1 MRSEEDRESMGG
13 NRLRLPAL
21 MILLLCS
28 PAVAHSK
35 CVLFNFGDSN
45 SDTGGLMAGLG
56 LYLGPPS
63 GRQFFHRPT
72 GRFCDGRLY
81 IDFLCERLK
90 MSYLSPYLESL
101 PGSNF
106 THGVNFAVAGAATES
121 TAIPFP
127 LSTQVLQFLHFKNRT
142 RELRPQGSGSLL
154 SEKEFQN
161 AVYSIDIGQN
171 DVSTPFSANLSYAE
185 VVVKIPSILS
195 RIGAAIEASQSLLL
209 HENGGRKFWI
219 YNTGPL
225 GCLPQKLA
233 LLKKDDSELD
243 SLGCLADLNDAAKA
257 FNAGLSELCDRLRSD
272 FKNATIVY
280 TDVYAIKQD
289 LIANHTKY
297 GFENPLMAC
306 CGYGGPPYNYKFRMT
321 CGEPTVTACAE
332 GSRYISWDGVHNT
345 EAANS
350 IIASKILS
358 AKYSTPQIKL
368 KDLCKG

>member
-1 MRSEEDRESMGG
+1 MGG
-13 NRLRLPAL
+13 NPLRLPAL
-21 MILLLCS
+21 LILLLCS

-81 IDFLCERLK
+81 IDFVCERLK
-90 MSYLSPYLESL
+90 MSYLTPYLESS

-195 RIGAAIEASQSLLL
+195 RIRAAIEASQSLV
-209 HENGGRKFWI
+209 HI
-219 YNTGPL
+219 
-225 GCLPQKLA
+225 QKLA

-243 SLGCLADLNDAAKA
+243 PLGCLADLNSAAKA
-257 FNAGLSELCDRLRSD
+257 FNAGLSELCDLLRSE

-321 CGEPTVTACAE
+321 CGEPMVTACAE

-358 AKYSTPQIKL
+358 AKYSRPQIKL
-368 KDLCKG
+368 KGLCKG

>member
-1 MRSEEDRESMGG
+1 MGG

-21 MILLLCS
+21 LILLLCS

-56 LYLGPPS
+56 RYLGPPS

-81 IDFLCERLK
+81 IDFLCALK
-90 MSYLSPYLESL
+90 MSYLSPYLESS

-121 TAIPFP
+121 TLIDSVSADG
-127 LSTQVLQFLHFKNRT
+127 LGGS
-142 RELRPQGSGSLL
+142 GSGSLL
-154 SEKEFQN
+154 SEMEFHD

-185 VVVKIPSILS
+185 VVVEIPSILS
-195 RIGAAIEASQSLLL
+195 RIRAAIEASQSLAHTHVELSVHHFASLQLL

-219 YNTGPL
+219 YNTGPS

-243 SLGCLADLNDAAKA
+243 SLGCLADLNYAAKA
-257 FNAGLSELCDRLRSD
+257 FNAGLSELCDLLRSE

-280 TDVYAIKQD
+280 TDVYAIKHD

-321 CGEPTVTACAE
+321 CGEPTVTACAD

-358 AKYSTPQIKL
+358 AKYSRPQIKL

>member
-1 MRSEEDRESMGG
+1 MGG
-13 NRLRLPAL
+13 NPLRLPAL
-21 MILLLCS
+21 LILLLCS

-81 IDFLCERLK
+81 IDFVCERLK
-90 MSYLSPYLESL
+90 MSYLTPYLESS

-142 RELRPQGSGSLL
+142 RELRPQG
-154 SEKEFQN
+154 
-161 AVYSIDIGQN
+161 
-171 DVSTPFSANLSYAE
+171 
-185 VVVKIPSILS
+185 
-195 RIGAAIEASQSLLL
+195 
-209 HENGGRKFWI
+209 GRQFWI

-243 SLGCLADLNDAAKA
+243 PLGCLADLNSAAKA
-257 FNAGLSELCDRLRSD
+257 FNAGLSELCDLLRSE

-321 CGEPTVTACAE
+321 CGEPMVTACAE

-358 AKYSTPQIKL
+358 AKYSRPQIKL
-368 KDLCKG
+368 KGLCKG